1 MLSTEETN
9 HLVLRIGFKHEEF
22 IVYFIASLW
31 HQMIITLSWFVGHNP
46 IGNGLSSASP
56 LPQYELFDLNSCTS
70 KYESGSLVRI
80 DSKFIPQSL
89 VSIKTDS
96 YLATHSTD
104 STSLKKKNGN
114 FTYKCLI
121 DMQGGA
127 CSPFGH
133 INGLAKLELETLR
146 SYIHENHKKGFIQQ
160 FSLQFAMNLSW
171 TR

>member
-1 MLSTEETN
+1 M
-9 HLVLRIGFKHEEF
+9 
-22 IVYFIASLW
+22 
-31 HQMIITLSWFVGHNP
+31 
-46 IGNGLSSASP
+46 
-56 LPQYELFDLNSCTS
+56 
-70 KYESGSLVRI
+70 RI

-121 DMQGGA
+121 DMQGGV

-133 INGLAKLELETLR
+133 INGLAKLELEARRT
-146 SYIHENHKKGFIQQ
+146 YIHENHKKGFIQP
-160 FSLQFAMNLSW
+160 SKLHLGAPILLVKNVSIKSYYIVSTITASIKSRYVITAHYL
-171 TR
+171 